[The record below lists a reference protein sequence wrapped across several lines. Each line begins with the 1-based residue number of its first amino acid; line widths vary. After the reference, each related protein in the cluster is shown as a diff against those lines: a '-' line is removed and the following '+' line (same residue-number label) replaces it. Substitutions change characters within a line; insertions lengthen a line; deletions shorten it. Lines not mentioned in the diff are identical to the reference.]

1 MQAMSTSALRYGGG
15 HDAEALRAVGAQ
27 GSRRRRGDD
36 PAAHLLWLTGGRLQK
51 TQGSVPREGRSA
63 ASAAVGMPS
72 SWSAVQ

>member
-27 GSRRRRGDD
+27 RRRGDD